1 MYILITSISRNRKN
15 PAIFEKLR
23 NQSLTLVFVSTV
35 CNCGGG
41 PCDSVT
47 GECLEEGFE
56 TPTGMDCPIISKNNH
71 T

>member
-1 MYILITSISRNRKN
+1 MAPYS
-15 PAIFEKLR
+15 
-23 NQSLTLVFVSTV
+23 VFLSPIV

-56 TPTGMDCPIISKNNH
+56 VPTGKNCPTIRKSSRTLMTNQFL
-71 T
+71 